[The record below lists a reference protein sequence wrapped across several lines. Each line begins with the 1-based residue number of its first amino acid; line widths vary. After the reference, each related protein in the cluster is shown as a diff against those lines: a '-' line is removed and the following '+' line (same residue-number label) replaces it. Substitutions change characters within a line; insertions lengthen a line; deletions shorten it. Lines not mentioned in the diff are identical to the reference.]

1 MWCQKESHTFNK
13 TKKIRKKERNRRIR
27 ENVPTIATEKTI
39 PTENLL
45 KIVEFVLNKQ
55 LFWVQLKSQAASI
68 RYCNREKFAST

>member
-45 KIVEFVLNKQ
+45 KIVEFVLNK
-55 LFWVQLKSQAASI
+55 
-68 RYCNREKFAST
+68 